1 MPKLGAKRL
10 VKLTPVEIQV
20 VYGDMLKR
28 GLSAR
33 TVRYCHMV
41 LNNALKQAV
50 KWRMAAQNP
59 AQYADLPKERKE
71 EMQALSE
78 GEASRFLEVAK
89 GDKHYVLFAFLLG
102 TGLRPGEAFALK
114 WSDFDAV
121 KGTVTVQRTLASG
134 KGDYK
139 FMPPKTPQSRRTL
152 DLPAGLAKLLLEHR
166 TSVGESGLRQLV

>member
-10 VKLTPVEIQV
+10 VKLTPVEIQA

-59 AQYADLPKERKE
+59 
-71 EMQALSE
+71 
-78 GEASRFLEVAK
+78 G
-89 GDKHYVLFAFLLG
+89 
-102 TGLRPGEAFALK
+102 
-114 WSDFDAV
+114 AV
-121 KGTVTVQRTLASG
+121 RG
-134 KGDYK
+134 
-139 FMPPKTPQSRRTL
+139 
-152 DLPAGLAKLLLEHR
+152 PA
-166 TSVGESGLRQLV
+166 